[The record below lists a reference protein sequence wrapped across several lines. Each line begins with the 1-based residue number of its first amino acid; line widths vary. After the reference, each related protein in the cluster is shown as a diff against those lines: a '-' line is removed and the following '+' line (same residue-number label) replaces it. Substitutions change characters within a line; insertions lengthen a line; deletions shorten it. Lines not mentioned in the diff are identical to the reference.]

1 MPSAVAFS
9 PSHITGMFRIH
20 KNSST
25 GAGFCLGKG
34 MITSV
39 SAEKLRKKSKGKR
52 QKATPRWRVFINNNE
67 AKHGK
72 DAVVSFWVLRKFRE
86 LAGDFSA
93 TVQHKTEFPI
103 GYGCGMSA
111 AAGLSLSLALNK
123 ALRTG
128 LSREQCVKLSHD
140 ADVACGT
147 GLGGV
152 DAEALGG
159 ILFRVKP
166 DAKQVRKLKPCEER
180 RALSVVIA
188 FFDSIKTASVIR
200 SASWKAKINRAGAK
214 YLNEFGQEPSISR
227 LVTLSRAFSLETGLA
242 DWCRPVLA
250 SDQNACMAM
259 LGRTIFVFT
268 KKPAEVVEN
277 YKKLGARKVLIA
289 KIGEKGAHV
298 L

>member
-9 PSHITGMFRIH
+9 PSHITGIFRIH

-25 GAGFCLGKG
+25 GAGFCLDSG

-39 SAEKLRKKSKGKR
+39 SAQKAKGK
-52 QKATPRWRVFINNNE
+52 PRWRIFINSKE
-67 AKHGK
+67 AKHEK

-86 LAGDFSA
+86 RVGDFSA
-93 TVQHKTEFPI
+93 TVRHKTEFPI

-123 ALRTG
+123 ALCAG
-128 LSREQCVKLSHD
+128 LTRGQCVKLAHD

-159 ILFRVKP
+159 ILFRIKP
-166 DAKQVRKLKPCEER
+166 DAKQVRKLKLCEER
-180 RALSVVIA
+180 RALSIVIA
-188 FFDSIKTASVIR
+188 FFDPIKTASVIK
-200 SASWKAKINRAGAK
+200 SAAWKRKVNAAGEK
-214 YLNEFGQEPSISR
+214 CLNEFGKSPSISS
-227 LVTLSRAFSLETGLA
+227 LVKLSRAFSLETGLA
-242 DWCRPVLA
+242 NWCKPILA
-250 SDQNACMAM
+250 SDQKACMAM

-268 KKPAEVVEN
+268 KKPAEVAVR
-277 YKKLGARKVLIA
+277 YKKLGARTVLVA
-289 KIGEKGAHV
+289 KIGEKGAH
-298 L
+298 LL